1 MRGYNSSEF
10 VNPFEKNQ
18 APVESSDDWNWEGG
32 DDDDEEDDQGGW
44 NDEYEDDI
52 EEEGINMTNYKYSDG
67 NQYSGVTNPGTE
79 DSWGGGG
86 GGGMDD
92 NKVRNGMLAIAGFLL
107 FIILLS
113 LGKHDPDADD
123 TNSVIANVDVDVDVD
138 DGITEIQLVHVD
150 QIVVLGSTTVRNLI
164 RECYP
169 ATSVQGKLQR
179 NGVFFQNSQK
189 FTGYDVTNPKLVLSV
204 HVNPYDWVERMRS
217 VPEYTPNHVG
227 LGWKDFVTREWSME
241 RPARDLNMNMN
252 MGNVTCQANF
262 DYNEIVSCMK
272 LTDMEAANG
281 TTAASVMNPMY
292 ELNID
297 GSGQAYPSILELR
310 RDKIHNHMG
319 VRNWEDKGVELFK
332 GVRYE
337 DLTEREGVQN
347 LLDWIASRTT
357 LPSPECN
364 AVDSV
369 LSAIGTNNQPDGDHQ
384 YLNFVTEHA
393 HWQMEKMLGYEPY
406 PMFGDVQEADDFG
419 IVFGSDDAGLY
430 EDLNGLNNDA
440 FDDFGGIDADDVG
453 EDDTDDYGE
462 DDADDDGEDDGAYY
476 DADDAGE
483 DDNSNNEGDFF
494 DDQGYVDDTNQPIG
508 DATNED
514 FFDDN
519 SPEAPVGEGTGTTI
533 EIPVEGTI
541 TPEIPAGV
549 PAVVI
554 DTMSPIAAPLIPPTT
569 AMPNGEGTNAT
580 GAITDR
586 ANDVQIPPVNPGD
599 TAATS
604 SNPPDIIEVPPTN
617 APQVV
622 VIPVQVIAP
631 TTAVV
636 PLPVVEES
644 PSSAT
649 VPVTVVEETPPTAT
663 VPVAVVQEPPPT
675 ATVPVTVV
683 QETPTAVVPVTVVEE
698 NPPTATVPVTVVEE
712 TPSTTTV
719 PVTVVQEPPPTATV
733 PVTVVQE
740 TPAVPVAVVQET
752 PTATVPATVVQETP
766 STTTVPVTVVEETPA
781 VPVAVVQET
790 PTAVVP
796 VTVVETPTTNAPVSQ
811 PTTSAPSSYPPSTYY
826 PTGDNTSTPTYVP
839 TSSSTSRKEKRAKT
853 KLDKAAKAAKKEAKE
868 AKAAKDTKKN
878 NKKTNRRAAR

>member
-18 APVESSDDWNWEGG
+18 APVESSDDWNWEEG
-32 DDDDEEDDQGGW
+32 DGDEDDDQGGW

-79 DSWGGGG
+79 ESWGGGG

-92 NKVRNGMLAIAGFLL
+92 NKVRNGMLVIAGFLL

-113 LGKHDPDADD
+113 LGKHDPDAED
-123 TNSVIANVDVDVDVD
+123 TNSVIANVDVDVDV

-241 RPARDLNMNMN
+241 RPARDLNMNM
-252 MGNVTCQANF
+252 GNATCQANF

-319 VRNWEDKGVELFK
+319 VRNWENKGVELFK

-337 DLTEREGVQN
+337 DLTERDGVQK

-364 AVDSV
+364 AGDSV
-369 LSAIGTNNQPDGDHQ
+369 LSAIGTNNQPDGDHE

-406 PMFGDVQEADDFG
+406 PMFGDAQEADDAG
-419 IVFGSDDAGLY
+419 IVDGSDDAGLY

-440 FDDFGGIDADDVG
+440 FDDFGGYVADDVG
-453 EDDTDDYGE
+453 EDGADDGDDDREDEPDDGDDYYWN
-462 DDADDDGEDDGAYY
+462 DDK
-476 DADDAGE
+476 E
-483 DDNSNNEGDFF
+483 DDNPSNADDFF

-519 SPEAPVGEGTGTTI
+519 SPEGAAGEGTDTTI
-533 EIPVEGTI
+533 EVPVDGTI
-541 TPEIPAGV
+541 TPENPAGV
-549 PAVVI
+549 PALVI

-569 AMPNGEGTNAT
+569 AMHNGEGTNAT
-580 GAITDR
+580 EAITDR
-586 ANDVQIPPVNPGD
+586 ASDVQVPPVNPD
-599 TAATS
+599 TTTATS

-617 APQVV
+617 APQVA
-622 VIPVQVIAP
+622 VIPVQVVAP
-631 TTAVV
+631 TTTVV

-644 PSSAT
+644 PPTAT
-649 VPVTVVEETPPTAT
+649 VPVTVVEENPPAATVPVTVVQETPTTTTLPVTVVQETPVVPVAVVQETPTTAVLPLPVIEETPPTETVPVTVVKENPPTAT
-663 VPVAVVQEPPPT
+663 VPVAVVQETP
-675 ATVPVTVV
+675 ATT
-683 QETPTAVVPVTVVEE
+683 TLPVTVVED
-698 NPPTATVPVTVVEE
+698 
-712 TPSTTTV
+712 
-719 PVTVVQEPPPTATV
+719 
-733 PVTVVQE
+733 

-752 PTATVPATVVQETP
+752 PTE
-766 STTTVPVTVVEETPA
+766 
-781 VPVAVVQET
+781 
-790 PTAVVP
+790 VVP

-811 PTTSAPSSYPPSTYY
+811 STKKAKKATSAPSSYPPSTYY
-826 PTGDNTSTPTYVP
+826 PTEGNTYAPTYVP
-839 TSSSTSRKEKRAKT
+839 TSSSTSKKEKKAK
-853 KLDKAAKAAKKEAKE
+853 KELDKAAKAAKKEKKE
-868 AKAAKDTKKN
+868 AKAAKDMKKN